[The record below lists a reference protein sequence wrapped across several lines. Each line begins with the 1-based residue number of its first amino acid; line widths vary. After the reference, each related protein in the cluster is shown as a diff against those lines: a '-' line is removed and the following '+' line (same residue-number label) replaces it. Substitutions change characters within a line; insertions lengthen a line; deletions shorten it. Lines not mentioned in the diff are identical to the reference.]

1 MSFKAIVDYYY
12 NLRKFREENEP
23 SLDLIKRAK
32 IDRELFRLENLLETK
47 TPFN

>member
-12 NLRKFREENEP
+12 NLRKFREENSS
-23 SLDLIKRAK
+23 SLDVIKKAK
-32 IDRELFRLENLLETK
+32 IDRELYHLENLMESK